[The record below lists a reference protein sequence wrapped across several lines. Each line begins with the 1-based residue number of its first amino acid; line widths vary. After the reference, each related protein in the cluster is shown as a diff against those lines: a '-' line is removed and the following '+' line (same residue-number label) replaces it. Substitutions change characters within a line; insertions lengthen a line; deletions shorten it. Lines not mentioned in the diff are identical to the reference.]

1 MKQRLVMLALAAGCV
16 IFALAGALVWLG
28 RDHQPPEITV
38 KDEEISYTEGESYDD
53 LLEGVTAKDNRDG
66 DLTDE
71 VFVDRILQTGEDTAV
86 VYYGVMDKNHNVG
99 TGRRTIEYHS
109 SADGT
114 GSEAE
119 QTETE
124 KTEEAEA
131 EETSKSRQEEQAA
144 DTDAQSDTQEEEPLQ
159 PNGERPA
166 LALTATETT
175 VPAGTA
181 FDPLSVVK
189 DAVDDVDTR
198 DTLYQRISAN
208 GTYDTNVPGTYTIQ
222 YFVTDSSGN
231 TSDPQNFT
239 LIVQ

>member
-66 DLTDE
+66 DLTGE

-99 TGRRTIEYHS
+99 TGRRTIEYHPS
-109 SADGT
+109 SDGT
-114 GSEAE
+114 GGEAD
-119 QTETE
+119 QTETD
-124 KTEEAEA
+124 EAGTDENA
-131 EETSKSRQEEQAA
+131 DSQGEEQEAA
-144 DTDAQSDTQEEEPLQ
+144 AETQSDTQAEEPLQ

-175 VPAGTA
+175 IPAGTA
-181 FDPLSVVK
+181 FDPMSVVR
-189 DAVDDVDTR
+189 DAVDDTDTR
-198 DTLYQRISAN
+198 DSLYQRISAN